1 MVSVNRDLED
11 RRLVPIS
18 ALPCSQEE
26 CRGVTINVAS
36 DDDAKAMQEFTDG
49 TIQGGAKAGTGI

>member
-18 ALPCSQEE
+18 ALPCSQEK
-26 CRGVTINVAS
+26 RRDVTINMAS
-36 DDDAKAMQEFTDG
+36 DNDAKAMQEFTGG